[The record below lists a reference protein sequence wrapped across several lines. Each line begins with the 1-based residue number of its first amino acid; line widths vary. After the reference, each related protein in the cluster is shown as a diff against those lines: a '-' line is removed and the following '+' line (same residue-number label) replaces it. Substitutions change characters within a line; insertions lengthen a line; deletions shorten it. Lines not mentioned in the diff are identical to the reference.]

1 MNGVYMEI
9 ALSFMIKFIVE
20 THCNE
25 VLVQLCIEQDFML
38 LEMPAVL
45 NVSILH
51 VIAVFNL
58 PIIPGSGLSNN
69 FWMVA

>member
-1 MNGVYMEI
+1 MNGVFMEI
-9 ALSFMIKFIVE
+9 ALSFMIKSIVE

-25 VLVQLCIEQDFML
+25 VLVQLYIEQDFIL

-58 PIIPGSGLSNN
+58 PIIPGSGL
-69 FWMVA
+69 